1 MGYGYRKEVCE
12 TGRSIRSDQL
22 GHNKGITGAQQGH
35 NKILSLI
42 AENPQISISALAKQ
56 CEVSEKAMR
65 ITLERLKAENIIKRV
80 GPSYGGHWEIL
91 LSTSKEIK

>member
-1 MGYGYRKEVCE
+1 M
-12 TGRSIRSDQL
+12 
-22 GHNKGITGAQQGH
+22 
-35 NKILSLI
+35 
-42 AENPQISISALAKQ
+42 SALAKQ
-56 CEVSEKAMR
+56 GEVSEKAMR